1 MEILINSETENLMK
15 DQYAFMLLFKIAYF
29 TKRNDNFTIPFVE
42 IGEAF
47 ISNTMFPEFS
57 PTNYRSA
64 VKRLSNWGFATFRT
78 TNRGTIAKLT
88 TDKFFKI

>member
-15 DQYAFMLLFKIAYF
+15 DQYAFLLLFKIAYF
-29 TKRNDNFTIPFVE
+29 TKRNDDFTIPFVK

-47 ISNTMFPEFS
+47 ITNTMFPEFS
-57 PTNYRSA
+57 PANYRSA
-64 VKRLSNWGFATFRT
+64 IKKLSNWGFATFRM
-78 TNRGTIAKLT
+78 TNRGTIAKLS